1 MTAVNVS
8 SATQATRSVHLL
20 THPSVHVV
28 QPSTADSRHTEG
40 IYDNDNKNNEQLICQ
55 SINYLYFVNI
65 QVCKLIEDSEKT
77 HSTKTKIPQDAITE
91 WLLENKVLSI
101 AFESK

>member
-40 IYDNDNKNNEQLICQ
+40 IYDNDNKNNEQLIIIVIIIKSLFTLQ
-55 SINYLYFVNI
+55 NGSVDTSVTAGINPCAEHLSAH
-65 QVCKLIEDSEKT
+65 LSE
-77 HSTKTKIPQDAITE
+77 H
-91 WLLENKVLSI
+91 
-101 AFESK
+101 